1 MDTKPVIL
9 NFNLQQLAKRNL
21 SWTIILSL
29 LFVLLN
35 GLIHQRFEFHF
46 SVRLLFL
53 FIFLYFIFIVL
64 HEICHLI
71 GFVVFGKVQ
80 LRQLKY
86 GMNLKLGVAYATT
99 SKPVTNRAM
108 KATLLLPFWITGV
121 IPALIGF
128 YTNNHLILLLGAFL
142 IAGAVG
148 DFSMYYALKKFPNDA
163 LVQDDPLEPKLY
175 VYK

>member
-1 MDTKPVIL
+1 METKPITL
-9 NFNLQQLAKRNL
+9 TFNLRQLAKQNL
-21 SWTIILSL
+21 IWTIILSL
-29 LFVLLN
+29 FFVILN
-35 GLIHQRFEFHF
+35 SLIHQRFEYHF
-46 SVRLLFL
+46 SVTLFFL
-53 FIFLYFIFIVL
+53 FIFLYFTFIVL

-71 GFVVFGKVQ
+71 GFIVFGKVH
-80 LRQLKY
+80 LRELKY

-121 IPALIGF
+121 VPALIGF
-128 YTNNHLILLLGAFL
+128 YINNYLLLLLGAFL

-148 DFSMYYALKKFPNDA
+148 DFSMYRALKKFPNDV